1 MNLSYWEIK
10 TWLTN
15 VDYAVVG
22 SGIVGL
28 STALHLKIK
37 QPNAKIVVL
46 EKGLFPQGAS
56 TKNAG
61 FACFGS
67 LSEILNDLESHSTND
82 VVELVDQRYKGL
94 QLLRTTLGD
103 AALSYQQLGGFE
115 LFLGKDKPLF
125 ETCTQ
130 KMSEVNQLLKPIF
143 KADVFSKVANK
154 FKFSRIQSQYIRN
167 QFEGQ
172 IDTGNMMQELI
183 KKVQT
188 LGVIVLNNT
197 KVEAYIE
204 QPNKVSIQTPHFEFS
219 SQKLIF
225 TTNGFAKQL
234 INEDVQPARAQVLIT
249 KPIDDLD
256 IKGTFHLDCGY
267 YYFRNIDNR
276 ILLGGGRNLDIET
289 ETTTELAQT
298 EKIQQ
303 SLENLLKYTILPER
317 DYEIDHR
324 WSGIMGVGSKKKP
337 IVKQLS
343 NHVYCGVRMGGMGV
357 AIGGLIGKE
366 VSDFF

>member
-15 VDYAVVG
+15 VDYTVVG

-28 STALHLKIK
+28 STALQLKIK
-37 QPNAKIVVL
+37 EPNAKIVVV
-46 EKGLFPQGAS
+46 EKGLFPQGSS

-61 FACFGS
+61 FTCFGS
-67 LSEILNDLESHSTND
+67 LSEILNDLETHTTND

-115 LFLGKDKPLF
+115 LFLDKDKPLF
-125 ETCTQ
+125 EICSQ

-143 KADVFSKVANK
+143 KADVFSNVSNK
-154 FKFSRIQSQYIRN
+154 FKFSKIQNQYICN

-183 KKVQT
+183 RKVQT
-188 LGVIVLNNT
+188 LGVIILNNT

-204 QPNKVSIQTPHFEFS
+204 HLNKVSIQTPHFEFS

-234 INEDVQPARAQVLIT
+234 INENVQPARAQVLIT
-249 KPIDDLD
+249 KPIENLD

-276 ILLGGGRNLDIET
+276 ILLGGGRHLDIKT
-289 ETTTELAQT
+289 ETTTKLAQT

-324 WSGIMGVGSKKKP
+324 WSGIMGVGSQKKP

-357 AIGGLIGKE
+357 AIGSLIGKE